1 MSNKFFKILNSLCQQ
16 LRVFK
21 WTLSSLRVNSAILAI
36 FKLPIIYLK
45 KKIYAHESM
54 ALNAMN
60 DTIIL
65 QGLPEMYIG
74 SHTLR
79 QN

>member
-16 LRVFK
+16 LRVLK

-36 FKLPIIYLK
+36 FKLPIMYF

-54 ALNAMN
+54 VLNAMN
-60 DTIIL
+60 DTTIF
-65 QGLPEMYIG
+65 QRLPETYIG